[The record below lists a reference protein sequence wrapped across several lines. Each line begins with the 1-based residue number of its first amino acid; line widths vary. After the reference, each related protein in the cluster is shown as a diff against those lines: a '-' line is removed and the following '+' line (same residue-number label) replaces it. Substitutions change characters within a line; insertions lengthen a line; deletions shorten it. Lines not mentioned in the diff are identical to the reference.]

1 MNVIDI
7 IIILFILLGG
17 VAGFKAGVLKKIVSF
32 VGLFIVVYLSFR
44 LKNYL
49 SPFIYE
55 NLPFFNFWG
64 IFKGIQVLNIIF
76 YEFLSFIIIASLLS
90 LIYNV
95 LLKVTGILENVLK
108 ATVILSIPS
117 KLLGIIVG
125 MIEEYIWVFIALV
138 VFTLPVFHFNMISES
153 KLANFIL
160 NNTPFLS
167 GYATKSVEVY
177 NDIYEVID
185 NRQGKTNYEVNKEA
199 LIILLD
205 NKVITID
212 SVDILVR
219 RNKIE
224 LEDTSFLDNYREG
237 KV

>member
-1 MNVIDI
+1 MQTLIACF
-7 IIILFILLGG
+7 LTSSAAFSTTG
-17 VAGFKAGVLKKIVSF
+17 VPFSIA
-32 VGLFIVVYLSFR
+32 YLYS
-44 LKNYL
+44 
-49 SPFIYE
+49 S
-55 NLPFFNFWG
+55 
-64 IFKGIQVLNIIF
+64 
-76 YEFLSFIIIASLLS
+76 SALS
-90 LIYNV
+90 LITSAFSRTISLAV
-95 LLKVTGILENVLK
+95 
-108 ATVILSIPS
+108 
-117 KLLGIIVG
+117 
-125 MIEEYIWVFIALV
+125 
-138 VFTLPVFHFNMISES
+138 SES

>member
-1 MNVIDI
+1 
-7 IIILFILLGG
+7 
-17 VAGFKAGVLKKIVSF
+17 
-32 VGLFIVVYLSFR
+32 
-44 LKNYL
+44 
-49 SPFIYE
+49 
-55 NLPFFNFWG
+55 
-64 IFKGIQVLNIIF
+64 
-76 YEFLSFIIIASLLS
+76 
-90 LIYNV
+90 
-95 LLKVTGILENVLK
+95 
-108 ATVILSIPS
+108 
-117 KLLGIIVG
+117 
-125 MIEEYIWVFIALV
+125 
-138 VFTLPVFHFNMISES
+138 MISES